1 MMKRRGVCNIDT
13 LIITNL
19 PSFYKINLYNEIA
32 KKRRIFVVYTGDAAE
47 ERNMDFF
54 HGEMH
59 YDFMFLSKNKL
70 LRLLQVARCVFEY
83 SYKELIIGGWDA
95 LPMWVAAFC
104 SRRKQNAVVVE
115 SSYLEST
122 TKGVKGFMKKVF
134 MSRMAK
140 VYASGVAQR
149 KITDALGFKGETVIT
164 KGVGIFNYIPQP
176 SFVKRDE
183 VRNFLYVGRL
193 AACKNLRFLIE
204 VFNELPDYQ
213 LHIVGFGLLEDE
225 LKGVSKENI
234 HFLGAIDNKDLPP
247 LYQRMDVFVLP
258 SISEP
263 WGLVVEEALNNGLP
277 VLVSDRVGCAEEI
290 VKERENGLV
299 FHYDDKEDLINK
311 VNEISDIA
319 LYNSMRMNISKM
331 DFVEIERKQVECY
344 L

>member
-1 MMKRRGVCNIDT
+1 MQRIGK

-32 KKRRIFVVYTGDAAE
+32 KKLKIFVVYTGDTAK
-47 ERNMDFF
+47 ERNKDFF
-54 HGEMH
+54 KGEEC
-59 YDFMFLSKNKL
+59 YDSMLLSRNKFH
-70 LRLLQVARCVFEY
+70 RLLQVVNCILKHPY
-83 SYKELIIGGWDA
+83 DELIIGGWDA

-104 SRRKQNAVVVE
+104 SRKKRNAVVVE

-122 TKGVKGFMKKVF
+122 TKGLKGFMKKVF
-134 MSRMAK
+134 MSRITK
-140 VYASGVAQR
+140 VYASGIAQR
-149 KITDALGFKGETVIT
+149 KITDALGFKGETIIT

-204 VFNELPDYQ
+204 VFNDLPNYQ
-213 LHIVGFGLLEDE
+213 LHIVGFGPLEDE
-225 LKGVSKENI
+225 LKGISKENI
-234 HFLGAIDNKDLPP
+234 HFLGAINNKELPP

-299 FHYDDKEDLINK
+299 FRYDSKEDLMDK
-311 VNEISDIA
+311 VKQISTIT
-319 LYNSMRMNISKM
+319 LYNELRLNISKM
-331 DFVEIERKQVECY
+331 DFSKIEKEQVACY